1 MSRFRLRLLLGV
13 VTSFVVV
20 CVVVVIIFHTQAEEI
35 AAPVPQIADV
45 VQTVLAERAAT
56 TLETDAA
63 PFGDENV
70 VNVLVL
76 GIDSRKEGKEQ
87 HCDAIHLFAINVKDW
102 TVKVTSVPRG
112 TYSYIPP
119 GNYLPTDYYLANACA
134 FAGLDY
140 GIAQIEHIL
149 GVKADYVVT
158 AGFSQVL
165 GSLRVLGLP
174 TTSSLQWLRHR
185 QSYAIGDPQRSQN
198 QAVFIVD
205 VLRKFGGP
213 SAHVP
218 AALQYL
224 LYSFVD
230 TKMSFGTARAL
241 YEGLVAADINAHPEK
256 ITYDMKPFYVTQDLH
271 LDFANSDAQVAAL
284 LAKLKGRLSKDDLSG
299 RTISDVQEELVAYLQ
314 KALDDGGSEFAVV
327 IEAESWR
334 QVEDDAKREEL
345 HYAYVEKYAKEL
357 NATDHVA
364 AVQYVADYILEK
376 QTLGLS
382 EWEAKGRD
390 LLTTL
395 VVQ

>member
-1 MSRFRLRLLLGV
+1 MSRFRLGVIIGV
-13 VTSFVVV
+13 VTGFVSI
-20 CVVVVIIFHTQAEEI
+20 CVVVFLVFHTQAEEI
-35 AAPVPQIADV
+35 AAPVPKIDDV
-45 VQTVLAERAAT
+45 VQIVLAERVAT
-56 TLETDAA
+56 TLEADAA
-63 PFGDENV
+63 PFGEENV
-70 VNVLVL
+70 INVLVL
-76 GIDSRKEGKEQ
+76 GLDSRKEGKEQ

-205 VLRKFGGP
+205 VLRKFGGTG
-213 SAHVP
+213 SHVP

-224 LYSFVD
+224 LYSFVN
-230 TKMSFGTARAL
+230 TKMDFSTARAL
-241 YEGLVAADINAHPEK
+241 YEGLVTADINAHPEK

-271 LDFANSDAQVAAL
+271 LDFANSDAQVATL
-284 LAKLKGRLSKDDLSG
+284 LARLQGRLSKDDLSN
-299 RTISDVQEELVAYLQ
+299 RTISDVQNELVAYLD
-314 KALDDGGSEFAVV
+314 KALADDGSEFAVV
-327 IEAESWR
+327 MAAESWR
-334 QVEDDAKREEL
+334 QVEDEAKREEL
-345 HYAYVEKYAKEL
+345 HYTYMAKYVTEL
-357 NATDHVA
+357 NVTNHEA

-382 EWEAKGRD
+382 EWETKGRD

>member
-1 MSRFRLRLLLGV
+1 MSRLRLRLLLGV

-20 CVVVVIIFHTQAEEI
+20 CVVVVVIFHTQAEEI
-35 AAPVPQIADV
+35 AAPVPQIGNV

-56 TLETDAA
+56 TLETDAV

-70 VNVLVL
+70 INVLVL

-87 HCDAIHLFAINVKDW
+87 HCDAIHLFAINVKNW

-140 GIAQIEHIL
+140 GIGQIEHIL

-213 SAHVP
+213 STHVP

-241 YEGLVAADINAHPEK
+241 YEGLVAADINSHADM

-271 LDFANSDAQVAAL
+271 LDFANSDVQVAAL
-284 LAKLKGRLSKDDLSG
+284 LAKLQGRLSDDDLSG
-299 RTISDVQEELVAYLQ
+299 RTISDVQDELITYLQ
-314 KALDDGGSEFAVV
+314 KALDDGGLEFAVV
-327 IEAESWR
+327 IKAESWR
-334 QVEDDAKREEL
+334 QVEDDTKREEL
-345 HYAYVEKYAKEL
+345 HYAYVAKNAKEL
-357 NATDHVA
+357 NITDHAA

-382 EWEAKGRD
+382 EWETKGRD

>member
-1 MSRFRLRLLLGV
+1 MSRLRLRLLLGV
-13 VTSFVVV
+13 ITSFVVV
-20 CVVVVIIFHTQAEEI
+20 CVVVVLIFHTQAEEI
-35 AAPVPQIADV
+35 VAPVPPIADV
-45 VQTVLAERAAT
+45 VQMVLAERMAT
-56 TLETDAA
+56 TLQADAV
-63 PFGDENV
+63 PFGPAEV

-76 GIDSRKEGKEQ
+76 GLDSRKEGQEQ
-87 HCDAIHLFAINVKDW
+87 HCDAIHLFAVNTADW
-102 TVKVTSVPRG
+102 KVKVTSVPRG

-205 VLRKFGGP
+205 VLRKFGGQ
-213 SAHVP
+213 STHVP

-224 LYSFVD
+224 LYSFVE

-241 YEGLVAADINAHPEK
+241 YEGLVVADINAHPEK
-256 ITYDMKPFYVTQDLH
+256 ITYDMKPFYETQDLH
-271 LDFANSDAQVAAL
+271 LDFANSEAQVAAL
-284 LAKLKGRLSKDDLSG
+284 LARLQGRLSKEDLSN
-299 RTISDVQEELVAYLQ
+299 RTIAEVQTELVVYLRKAY
-314 KALDDGGSEFAVV
+314 DDGDPEFSVV
-327 IEAESWR
+327 VMAESWR
-334 QVEDDAKREEL
+334 QVEDETEREEF
-345 HYAYVEKYAKEL
+345 HFAYVEKYAQQL
-357 NATDHVA
+357 NVTDHVA

-376 QTLGLS
+376 QTLGLR
-382 EWEAKGRD
+382 EWETKGRD

>member
-13 VTSFVVV
+13 VTSFVAV
-20 CVVVVIIFHTQAEEI
+20 CVVVFLIFHTQAEEI
-35 AAPVPQIADV
+35 AAPVPEIEDV
-45 VQTVLAERAAT
+45 VQTVLAERTAT
-56 TLETDAA
+56 TLQADAA
-63 PFGDENV
+63 PFGTEDT

-76 GIDSRKEGKEQ
+76 GLDSRKEGKEQ

-119 GNYLPTDYYLANACA
+119 GNYSPTDYYLANACA

-213 SAHVP
+213 SARVP

-241 YEGLVAADINAHPEK
+241 YEGLVVADINAHPEK

-271 LDFANSDAQVAAL
+271 LDFANSETQVATL
-284 LAKLKGRLSKDDLSG
+284 LARLQGRLSKDDLSN
-299 RTISDVQEELVAYLQ
+299 RTISEVQTELVAYLER
-314 KALDDGGSEFAVV
+314 AFDDGDPEFSVV
-327 IEAESWR
+327 VMAESWR

-345 HYAYVEKYAKEL
+345 HYAYVEKYAKQL
-357 NATDHVA
+357 NATDHVS